1 MPEGY
6 LKLLY
11 KSIYTEHGMPS
22 KGDRMAT
29 ELGQIINSLDTVRI
43 WADAA
48 KDNLQEIK
56 KEELISMAG
65 ILSSCMARL
74 EDFQKRNAA

>member
-1 MPEGY
+1 
-6 LKLLY
+6 
-11 KSIYTEHGMPS
+11 
-22 KGDRMAT
+22 MAD
-29 ELGQIINSLDTVRI
+29 ELSQIIGSLDTVRI

-56 KEELISMAG
+56 KEELISMEE

-74 EDFQKRNAA
+74 EDFQRRNAA